1 MPGQQKKSLNAVIAG
16 CYIFLAVTVLMVG
29 RGNPLQLPATQ
40 SAARAFF
47 IVATFFAIE
56 RQIMAWCMPSSAC
69 RAAAVMHDGV
79 HHSTMSMVAQAGPL
93 SGGPVSG
100 NAGISTPVWA
110 IASERGN
117 SSDSMNPCYQRL
129 PSWLRPQQKNTQNPR
144 SPNSVTTVVVS
155 VGVRVK
161 NTVKNHCADLALR
174 DIVTAL
180 LQIQQPGFAS
190 RTITRRQNT
199 PQKRVFCCLMPHVQ
213 WRYGRELLRRRR
225 VPSYLVM
232 RIPFVL
238 PPMASH
244 PLMVVKNL
252 LTRRLPQWLLPQ
264 PQNTQNPRSPNSATT
279 AAVRFTVRR
288 WWRYIFILI
297 YWLLISMRSRYI
309 CRTYFLTSTTILR
322 L

>member
-93 SGGPVSG
+93 SCGPVSG

-144 SPNSVTTVVVS
+144 SPNS
-155 VGVRVK
+155 
-161 NTVKNHCADLALR
+161 
-174 DIVTAL
+174 
-180 LQIQQPGFAS
+180 
-190 RTITRRQNT
+190 
-199 PQKRVFCCLMPHVQ
+199 
-213 WRYGRELLRRRR
+213 
-225 VPSYLVM
+225 
-232 RIPFVL
+232 
-238 PPMASH
+238 
-244 PLMVVKNL
+244 
-252 LTRRLPQWLLPQ
+252 
-264 PQNTQNPRSPNSATT
+264 ATT

-297 YWLLISMRSRYI
+297 YWPLISMRSRYI